1 MRQKLLA
8 LYELQRIDSNALEFE
23 RASQAIPQKI
33 SELESEPEAQRMEL
47 GQLNAEAD
55 QLRQEQ
61 QQLEGQVSED
71 NAKVQKWKRR
81 LNDIKSPREYQALSR
96 EIELAERQVKNFED
110 RIMEIMTELE
120 SRDRVIKDKEAHLR
134 EREAG
139 VRSKIAELRSAQAK
153 LNADAQQA
161 KQGREEVAAQIPVN
175 VVKRYDQVRKRRNGI
190 GVALSESGT
199 CSGCNVRLRPQ
210 LVVEL
215 LKYNTI
221 ETCSSCNRIL
231 IHEDL
236 IKEASTE

>member
-23 RASQAIPQKI
+23 RASQAIPKKI
-33 SELESEPEAQRMEL
+33 SELETEPEAQRIEL

-96 EIELAERQVKNFED
+96 EIELAERQVKGFED

-120 SRDRVIKDKEAHLR
+120 SRDRLIKEKEAQLR
-134 EREAG
+134 EREAE
-139 VRSKIAELRSAQAK
+139 VRSKVAELRSAQAK
-153 LNADAQQA
+153 LNADAQKA
-161 KQGREEVAAQIPVN
+161 KQGREEVIEKIPAN
-175 VVKRYDQVRKRRNGI
+175 VVKRYEQVRKRRNGI
-190 GVALSESGT
+190 AVALAENGT

-221 ETCSSCNRIL
+221 ETCASCNRIL

-236 IKEASTE
+236 IKEASAE